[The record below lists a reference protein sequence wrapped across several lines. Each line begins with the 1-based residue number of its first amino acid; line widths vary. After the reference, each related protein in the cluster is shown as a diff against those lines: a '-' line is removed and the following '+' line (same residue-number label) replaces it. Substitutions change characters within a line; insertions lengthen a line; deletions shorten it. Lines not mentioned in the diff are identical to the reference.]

1 MAALSLSEPCVWL
14 AWSNWSECS
23 KSCDNGT
30 KSRRRDFIP
39 ARYGGEPCIGA
50 LEEIQLCNTQDC
62 PGRCAGCA
70 VRQPASHNFT
80 TYYSPF
86 LPDPCKDNGHP
97 CFKADIECTK
107 LSDTEFKCGPCPN
120 GMSGDGRN
128 CTPVDEV
135 RRWLLSPF
143 SSSPSFS
150 SSLSLSLSL
159 PFLTVLLQLS
169 CIILRISIHYTAR
182 ICIPCI
188 VVSSC
193 HKLLL
198 VQVQLFFSVTSR
210 VKLLWSQN
218 LIC

>member
-150 SSLSLSLSL
+150 SSLSLSLPPLSYCVVATFLHHLTYQHSL
-159 PFLTVLLQLS
+159 HCQDLHTMHSCVLLSQAVAGAS
-169 CIILRISIHYTAR
+169 TT
-182 ICIPCI
+182 
-188 VVSSC
+188 
-193 HKLLL
+193 
-198 VQVQLFFSVTSR
+198 LF
-210 VKLLWSQN
+210 
-218 LIC
+218 